1 MLREVI
7 RLLHVTQLYKVEAAS
22 ELGALV
28 SGSQAL
34 SPVPAFPGGG
44 LALSHRM
51 TSFKG
56 PANVALTDSESWREG
71 TF

>member
-34 SPVPAFPGGG
+34 SPVPAISWGW
-44 LALSHRM
+44 A
-51 TSFKG
+51 G
-56 PANVALTDSESWREG
+56 PLTQDD
-71 TF
+71 FF

>member
-7 RLLHVTQLYKVEAAS
+7 RRPHVSQLYKVEAAS
-22 ELGALV
+22 ELRALV

-34 SPVPAFPGGG
+34 SPVPAFPRGG

-51 TSFKG
+51 TSFRG
-56 PANVALTDSESWREG
+56 PADVALIDSESWREG